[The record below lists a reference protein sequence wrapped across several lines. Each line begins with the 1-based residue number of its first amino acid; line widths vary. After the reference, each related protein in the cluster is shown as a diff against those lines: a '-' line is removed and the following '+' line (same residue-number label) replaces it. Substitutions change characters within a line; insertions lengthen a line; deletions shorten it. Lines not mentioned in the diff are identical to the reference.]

1 MNIEII
7 NSFYK
12 KAASLKNISTL
23 ELQILNEIKKELR
36 NLSSN
41 GLINFLHGKILF
53 NHQFI
58 VILSRKSIFKKNS
71 VSAHNLTLK
80 LRKEKLISNKSI
92 LYPSNSK
99 FFSTNPLSNC
109 FLNLNMKTLEIVS
122 EILEN
127 LITDESLSQ
136 DLKLY
141 FYLRAFYIKRISP
154 DCILR
159 INDKTVFDFKNNC
172 SLFVYVGNEDSTE
185 YRQIKV
191 YFLDDISRKLY
202 NSMLSNNIIF
212 NDSINYYE
220 KELNKYL
227 SHNNLSLTSIRISIE
242 YLYQLNNTALDLTIE
257 KANIYPKITLK
268 EINYLFP
275 NLIPESL
282 INIENRNESIY
293 LHTSNKINEEDE
305 IDDVNNTI
313 NDYIIKDFSKFDEL
327 KKIIKVPKEIKNIDT
342 YFNKCYKFLE
352 NGFNDD
358 NELLN
363 MFSRYMIFMLKKA
376 DKRDSSHNIKLSTM
390 TDYFS
395 ITIKYAFNFIIAE
408 GELTDRT
415 IAYIYENIQNN
426 DNLTVKTKKK
436 YRRVVNFFLRN
447 FTTYSSIAKINMAL
461 DVRRSIIFKEELDIL
476 IERLISN
483 DKFKYQ
489 NEKDIKI
496 KSIYRSVF
504 TLLLFYTGLRKTE
517 LRTRLSK
524 DIYFLDEETLV
535 IDVNS
540 QGFRE
545 TMKSTNEKELKLKS
559 NNAKRRVKVII
570 EDKNHLR
577 IIRQYINF
585 IESKKYKFLFPLI
598 NENCTFMKKHVITE
612 NLIIDISKELQSIT
626 KRYTPLHSLR
636 HSFATN
642 YFVRN
647 KAKNNP
653 KMVYELS
660 NILGHSEPNITI
672 ENYLHLDFLKIL
684 TI

>member
-1 MNIEII
+1 
-7 NSFYK
+7 
-12 KAASLKNISTL
+12 
-23 ELQILNEIKKELR
+23 
-36 NLSSN
+36 
-41 GLINFLHGKILF
+41 
-53 NHQFI
+53 
-58 VILSRKSIFKKNS
+58 
-71 VSAHNLTLK
+71 
-80 LRKEKLISNKSI
+80 
-92 LYPSNSK
+92 
-99 FFSTNPLSNC
+99 
-109 FLNLNMKTLEIVS
+109 MKTLICYYSNTGNTLLVS
-122 EILEN
+122 KYFAKHLKNSSTDFFNIISDNVPNVLNYDLIIFSTWTDYMNIPKKMIDFIKNIKGQNKFSIALSTYGGVSGQTISNLKKLIKKQNFSFVGGFALHTPEN
-127 LITDESLSQ
+127 TPILIT
-136 DLKLY
+136 KGH
-141 FYLRAFYIKRISP
+141 A
-154 DCILR
+154 
-159 INDKTVFDFKNNC
+159 
-172 SLFVYVGNEDSTE
+172 NENAPNE
-185 YRQIKV
+185 
-191 YFLDDISRKLY
+191 
-202 NSMLSNNIIF
+202 N
-212 NDSINYYE
+212 
-220 KELNKYL
+220 ELNKYL

-376 DKRDSSHNIKLSTM
+376 DKRDSSHNIKLSTI